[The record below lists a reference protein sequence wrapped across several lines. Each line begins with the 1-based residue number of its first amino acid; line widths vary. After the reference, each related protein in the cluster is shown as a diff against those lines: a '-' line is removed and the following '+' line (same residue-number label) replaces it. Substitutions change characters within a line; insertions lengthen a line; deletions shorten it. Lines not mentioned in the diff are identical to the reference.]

1 MASEKSEAP
10 DEDSEKWVLERIRI
24 DHMTN
29 VEIEEDNKKSGE
41 ASLRQRKM
49 NPNPNPGPPRM
60 GRMESGAKRGLMGLK
75 FLDRAKTGK
84 EEDAWRAIEKR
95 FQQNAVDG
103 RITKDKFGAC
113 IGIYF
118 PLKKILFSCV
128 CVCGFEGVCVVE
140 RDGR

>member
-10 DEDSEKWVLERIRI
+10 DEDSEKWILEKIHI

-29 VEIEEDNKKSGE
+29 VEIEEDNNNNNTKKSGE

-49 NPNPNPGPPRM
+49 NPNPGPPRM

-103 RITKDKFGAC
+103 RLFKDKFGAC
-113 IGIYF
+113 IGIFFLY
-118 PLKKILFSCV
+118 KKI
-128 CVCGFEGVCVVE
+128 
-140 RDGR
+140 

>member
-10 DEDSEKWVLERIRI
+10 DEDSEKWVLERIHI

-29 VEIEEDNKKSGE
+29 VEIEDNNNNSNNNKSGSSPKSVSE
-41 ASLRQRKM
+41 SSLRQRKM
-49 NPNPNPGPPRM
+49 NPKM

-95 FQQNAVDG
+95 FHQNAVDG
-103 RITKDKFGAC
+103 RLFKDKFGAC
-113 IGIYF
+113 IGINF
-118 PLKKILFSCV
+118 PLYSRKWTLFPFCV
-128 CVCGFEGVCVVE
+128 FDSVLL
-140 RDGR
+140 